1 MAHITCGN
9 CKSTHDSVGAVK
21 ACYAT
26 TKLRDQFEPEM
37 TGPQRRYLLSLA
49 GQIDTLVGNSDLEGE
64 VMKATL
70 TKSEASK
77 VIDEYSQT
85 LARLKAATPVVIR
98 PTIVIPDGRYAIET
112 DRIRFYVVKDNFVWV
127 QASDELHRV
136 HPKMAERVREY
147 LQDDDRRLAAL
158 KLYGHTIGRCGVCGR
173 TLTDPTSRAAG
184 IGPICA
190 NKF

>member
-26 TKLRDQFEPEM
+26 TKLQGQFVPEM
-37 TGPQRRYLLSLA
+37 TESQRRYLLSLA
-49 GQIDTLVGNSDLEGE
+49 GQIDKLAGGDLLEQVLV
-64 VMKATL
+64 VTL

-77 VIDEYSQT
+77 VIDEYSKS
-85 LARLKAATPVVIR
+85 LAQLKAEAPAVIR

-112 DRIRFYVVKDNFVWV
+112 DQVRFYVVKGNFVWV